1 MRHIRTITS
10 AALLAAAALPGI
22 AQASST
28 PPASTPGGSSNG
40 GGGGQGTSGSPTSVP
55 EPGTLG
61 LLGGGIVAIAL
72 ARRARRRKS

>member
-10 AALLAAAALPGI
+10 AALLAAAVLPAV

-28 PPASTPGGSSNG
+28 PPESTPG

-61 LLGGGIVAIAL
+61 LLGGGIVAVAL

>member
-28 PPASTPGGSSNG
+28 PPASTPGGSS
-40 GGGGQGTSGSPTSVP
+40 GGGQGTSGSPTSVP

-61 LLGGGIVAIAL
+61 LLGGGIVAVAL